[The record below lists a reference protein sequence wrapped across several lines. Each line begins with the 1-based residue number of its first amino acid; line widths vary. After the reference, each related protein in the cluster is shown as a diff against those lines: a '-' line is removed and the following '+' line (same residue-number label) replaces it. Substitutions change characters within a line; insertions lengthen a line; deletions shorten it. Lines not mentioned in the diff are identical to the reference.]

1 MNDGSYRA
9 VSTITRE
16 QAPKEA
22 HLNTVGIPASFSGK
36 KGFIV
41 KSEFL
46 VAIIFVEMKKRRN
59 WNIIGTKPS
68 LEKKL
73 CVRSDKMLSC
83 PEAGGTNLPN
93 DHNFCVIK
101 TFNTLC
107 LKVSDTEIR
116 SV

>member
-41 KSEFL
+41 VKSEFL
-46 VAIIFVEMKKRRN
+46 VAIIFVEMKSE
-59 WNIIGTKPS
+59 GTET
-68 LEKKL
+68 LLAQNRLWEKKKYVSARIRCYL
-73 CVRSDKMLSC
+73 
-83 PEAGGTNLPN
+83 A
-93 DHNFCVIK
+93 
-101 TFNTLC
+101 
-107 LKVSDTEIR
+107 LKR
-116 SV
+116 GY

>member
-22 HLNTVGIPASFSGK
+22 PSQTVGILASFSGK

-46 VAIIFVEMKKRRN
+46 VAIIFVEMKSE
-59 WNIIGTKPS
+59 GTETLLAQNRLWK
-68 LEKKL
+68 KKL

-83 PEAGGTNLPN
+83 PEAGVLTSQMI
-93 DHNFCVIK
+93 VI
-101 TFNTLC
+101 FA
-107 LKVSDTEIR
+107 
-116 SV
+116 